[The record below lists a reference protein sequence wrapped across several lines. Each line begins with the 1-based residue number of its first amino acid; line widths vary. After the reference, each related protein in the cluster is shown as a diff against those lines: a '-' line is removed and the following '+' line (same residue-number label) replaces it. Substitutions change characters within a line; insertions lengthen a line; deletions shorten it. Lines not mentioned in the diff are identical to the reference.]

1 MRRNKKILLVSHC
14 ILNQNTVIDNEAR
27 AEGAVISATEW
38 ALKEG
43 FGILQL
49 PCPEFTFLGLNRPS
63 MTYEEYNTPEYRQ
76 HCREI
81 LKPILHQ
88 AEEYVKNG
96 YEIVGMLGIQSS
108 PSCDPTRGIFIE
120 ELTAI
125 FVERGITL
133 NTLWYLPNTSEP
145 EFKSDL
151 HSIKSKG
158 AEQ

>member
-1 MRRNKKILLVSHC
+1 MQRSKRILIVSHC

-27 AEGAVISATEW
+27 AEGAVQSATEW

-63 MTYEEYNTPEYRQ
+63 MTYEEYNTPEYRK

-88 AEEYVKNG
+88 AEEYTANG

-108 PSCDPTRGIFIE
+108 PSCDTTRGIFIE
-120 ELTAI
+120 ELIRLFSTK
-125 FVERGITL
+125 GIIL
-133 NTLWYLPNTSEP
+133 KTLWHLPNTSEP
-145 EFKSDL
+145 VFNSDV
-151 HSIKSKG
+151 HYVKVNEI
-158 AEQ
+158 

>member
-1 MRRNKKILLVSHC
+1 MRRSKRILLVSHC
-14 ILNQNTVIDNEAR
+14 ILNQNTVIENEAR
-27 AEGAVISATEW
+27 AEGAVKSATEW

-96 YEIVGMLGIQSS
+96 YEIGGLLGIQSS
-108 PSCDPTRGIFIE
+108 PSCDTTRGIFIE
-120 ELTAI
+120 ELTGM
-125 FVERGITL
+125 FTKKGIPL
-133 NTLWYLPNTSEP
+133 NTLWHLPNTSEP
-145 EFKSDL
+145 VFKSDL
-151 HSIKSKG
+151 HFINNK
-158 AEQ
+158 Q